1 MGAKSFCLF
10 REQRFHFPAAVNIVM
25 GGKSKGEGSMRL
37 DEASR
42 DLQEKTGTF
51 ESSDGLKIFYREFV
65 AENER
70 ARLVVAHGIGEH
82 SGRYRNVVEKL
93 VPRNISVW
101 AMDLRGHG
109 KSEGR
114 RGHILAFDDYVNDVS
129 TMVEAAKREMQEE
142 RKYFLLGHSMGGL
155 IALDFALRYPARMN
169 GVILSS
175 PSLGIGVKVPF
186 IKKAV
191 GKFMSSVA
199 PGLSLS
205 NGIDIT
211 KISHDKKVVRAY
223 EDDALVHDR
232 VSARWFTEFMKAIE
246 KVGNSAPELKV
257 PILMQ
262 LAGDDAL
269 TDVNASQKFF
279 DGLTVDDKA
288 VYVYEKLYHEIYN
301 ESEELKSG
309 PLQDLDDWIKAHL

>member
-1 MGAKSFCLF
+1 
-10 REQRFHFPAAVNIVM
+10 
-25 GGKSKGEGSMRL
+25 
-37 DEASR
+37 
-42 DLQEKTGTF
+42 
-51 ESSDGLKIFYREFV
+51 
-65 AENER
+65 
-70 ARLVVAHGIGEH
+70 
-82 SGRYRNVVEKL
+82 
-93 VPRNISVW
+93 
-101 AMDLRGHG
+101 MDLRGHG

-129 TMVEAAKREMQEE
+129 AIVEVAKREMQEE

-155 IALDFALRYPARMN
+155 IALDFALRYPTRIN

-175 PSLGIGVKVPF
+175 PSLGIEVKVPF
-186 IKKAV
+186 LKKAM

-199 PGLSLS
+199 PGLTLS

-211 KISHDKKVVRAY
+211 RLSHDKQVVRAY
-223 EDDALVHDR
+223 GDDPLVHDR
-232 VSARWFTEFMKAIE
+232 VSARWFTEFMRVME

-269 TDVNASQKFF
+269 TDLNASQKFF

-288 VYVYEKLYHEIYN
+288 VYVYERLYHEIYN

-309 PLQDLDDWIKAHL
+309 PLQDLDDWIKTHL